1 MSNNNESRV
10 LTRRGAHQLTQ
21 DETEQITGSKL
32 TLATALPTLPV
43 NNPDTMLD
51 Q

>member
-1 MSNNNESRV
+1 MSNENTRV
-10 LTRRGAHQLTQ
+10 LSRRGARQLSQ
-21 DETEQITGSKL
+21 DETEQIMGSKL

>member
-1 MSNNNESRV
+1 MSNDNNRV
-10 LTRRGAHQLTQ
+10 LSRKGARQLTQ
-21 DETEQITGSKL
+21 NETEQITGSKL

-43 NNPDTMLD
+43 NNPDVMLD

>member
-1 MSNNNESRV
+1 MSNDKNRV
-10 LTRRGAHQLTQ
+10 LTRRGARQLTQ
-21 DETEQITGSKL
+21 DETEQITGTKI